1 MGGRGGRGEDV
12 NWEDPSPPF
21 VISLSS
27 DGTVKAWDVMQGK
40 AVWSLE
46 GEDISCLAARDS
58 RGEVA
63 LGRPDGRVQL
73 WGVGEWTLR
82 STFHTSGGGCG
93 AVLQYGSVGT
103 KRESGG
109 LPQIF
114 LMVHTQNGQLELW
127 DPEAV
132 LTSPDKQA
140 TDPVKPVLQLW
151 APSHVTHCRLSSYGL
166 LCLVAG
172 FGEVYV
178 CDGISHTYS

>member
-1 MGGRGGRGEDV
+1 M
-12 NWEDPSPPF
+12 PSLH
-21 VISLSS
+21 VCTQLVGIEYVYLC
-27 DGTVKAWDVMQGK
+27 VQGK
-40 AVWSLE
+40 AVGSLE

-114 LMVHTQNGQLELW
+114 LMVSHCIYMEL
-127 DPEAV
+127 PNRYS
-132 LTSPDKQA
+132 LFCSLPLPHFPPPSLPLFPSPSL
-140 TDPVKPVLQLW
+140 PLSLSLSLSLPLS
-151 APSHVTHCRLSSYGL
+151 PSHSPL
-166 LCLVAG
+166 
-172 FGEVYV
+172 
-178 CDGISHTYS
+178 